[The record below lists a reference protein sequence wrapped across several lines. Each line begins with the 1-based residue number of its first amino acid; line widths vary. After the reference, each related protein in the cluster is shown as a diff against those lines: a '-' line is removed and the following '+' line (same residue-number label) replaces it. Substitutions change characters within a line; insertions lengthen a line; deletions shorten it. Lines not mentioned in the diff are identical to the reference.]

1 MGKSYLETNRSN
13 WDNRAEL
20 HYFSEFYDVPA
31 FIAGK
36 STLLP
41 IEKRELGDI
50 NGRSILHLQCHI
62 GTDSLSLARL
72 GATVTAV
79 DFSPNSIKKAKIL
92 RKKCHLPVDFI
103 CADVLTLDQ
112 YLDQRFDIVFAS
124 YGVFCWIPDIQ
135 RWFEVAAQFL
145 KLGGTLLVI
154 DDHPIQNIFEADS
167 NFGQPVIKNS
177 YFDTSAETFRC
188 EASYTGP
195 DEKLTVTEV
204 IEWCHPVSE
213 LITGAVAAGFYID
226 HFKEYPEC
234 QWQRYQPMEKQTNGY
249 WKYPG
254 MDIPFLFSLK
264 ARKPKEKLHA

>member
-1 MGKSYLETNRSN
+1 MEKSYLETNRSN
-13 WDNRAEL
+13 WDNRAEV

-50 NGRSILHLQCHI
+50 NGRSILHLQCHL
-62 GTDSLSLARL
+62 GTDSLSLARR
-72 GATVTAV
+72 GATVTGV
-79 DFSPNSIKKAKIL
+79 DFSPKSIEKAEL
-92 RKKCHLPVDFI
+92 LHEKCQLPADFI

-112 YLDQRFDIVFAS
+112 TLQGKFDIVFAS
-124 YGVFCWIPDIQ
+124 YGIFCWISDIR

-145 KLGGTLLVI
+145 KPGGTLLVL

-167 NFGQPVIKNS
+167 NSGKPVIKNS
-177 YFDTSAETFRC
+177 YFDTSAETFSC

-195 DEKLTVTEV
+195 DEKLTAKKAV
-204 IEWCHPVSE
+204 EWSHPVAE
-213 LITGAVAAGFYID
+213 LITGATTAGLHID

-234 QWQRYQPMEKQTNGY
+234 EWHRWEPMQKQTDGY

-264 ARKPKEKLHA
+264 ATKPKEKLHA